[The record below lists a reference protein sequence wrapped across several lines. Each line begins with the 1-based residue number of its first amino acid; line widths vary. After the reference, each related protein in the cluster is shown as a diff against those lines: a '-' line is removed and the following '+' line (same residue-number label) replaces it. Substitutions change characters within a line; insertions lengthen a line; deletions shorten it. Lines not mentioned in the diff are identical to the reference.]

1 MAFEPYQNT
10 RETDYFLC
18 KVTPEKGLEVL
29 GTYPFTKAEARRDIL
44 QEANTKRLTVLR
56 YCVRPLMDVEARK
69 AIGR

>member
-1 MAFEPYQNT
+1 VAFEPYQNT

-44 QEANTKRLTVLR
+44 QEANTKRLTV
-56 YCVRPLMDVEARK
+56 
-69 AIGR
+69 